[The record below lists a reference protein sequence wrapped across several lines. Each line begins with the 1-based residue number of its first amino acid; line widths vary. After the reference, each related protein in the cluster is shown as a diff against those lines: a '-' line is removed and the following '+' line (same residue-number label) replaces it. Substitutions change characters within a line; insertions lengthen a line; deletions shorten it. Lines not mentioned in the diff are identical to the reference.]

1 MKTAIVEGLKQK
13 KEIVLID
20 RGLRKTLERLSEEI
34 TWKEKLRFLK
44 DLVRNPL
51 YPELKK
57 IESLDLRKTL
67 SRDLV
72 LIVIDYLKKRYPN
85 VHKVL
90 IEERNEH
97 MVSVLAKVAREKP
110 ESKIVAIVGTGHEE
124 GIWKRLSQEKLL

>member
-1 MKTAIVEGLKQK
+1 MKKIGRITGIQPRPEMKTAIVEGLKQK

-57 IESLDLRKTL
+57 
-67 SRDLV
+67 
-72 LIVIDYLKKRYPN
+72 N
-85 VHKVL
+85 
-90 IEERNEH
+90 
-97 MVSVLAKVAREKP
+97 
-110 ESKIVAIVGTGHEE
+110 
-124 GIWKRLSQEKLL
+124 